1 MSYRD
6 SPNERMRA
14 VVSSTH
20 KLSTGFEGLEFS
32 CCCSDWMRGMSI
44 CAAPVGSLVSPVA
57 VAQNYVRLVKIF
69 AKTDASF
76 LVSIILLTLFVHHS
90 LPQPEVNW

>member
-1 MSYRD
+1 
-6 SPNERMRA
+6 
-14 VVSSTH
+14 
-20 KLSTGFEGLEFS
+20 
-32 CCCSDWMRGMSI
+32 MSI

-69 AKTDASF
+69 AKTGASF